1 MDLNKLVVLN
11 SEEEYYDWLLERQL
25 TGIIL
30 LAVANVLMLGFYVG
44 AHIAANP
51 LSSVVSA
58 VSGVS
63 GVLGGLSGGTSGILS
78 VIGNVLN
85 PISNVVNA
93 VVGNKNATLYAVI
106 PAGISVAI
114 AIVADVITF
123 IGHEDMEAWAE
134 SAYYL
139 QLVQAILT
147 NLTVGMGILA
157 VALLGFLNLIPA
169 LLVGAGVF
177 LGLCLGI
184 PGAILVIASE
194 GLWNYTRDGVEGE
207 FDGDEIIDEV
217 ALSISY

>member
-30 LAVANVLMLGFYVG
+30 LAVANVIMLGCYAG
-44 AHIAANP
+44 AHVIANP
-51 LSSVVSA
+51 FSS
-58 VSGVS
+58 
-63 GVLGGLSGGTSGILS
+63 
-78 VIGNVLN
+78 
-85 PISNVVNA
+85 VVNA
-93 VVGNKNATLYAVI
+93 VVSGANSAVSGILGSGVSNVVNSVVSSVFGTANATLYALI

-114 AIVADVITF
+114 AIAADVITF

-134 SAYYL
+134 TAYYL

-147 NLTVGMGILA
+147 NLTAAMGILA
-157 VALLGFLNLIPA
+157 VALLGFLNLVPA
-169 LLVGAGVF
+169 LLIGAGVF
-177 LGLCLGI
+177 LGLCLAI
-184 PGAILVIASE
+184 PGALYVIASE

-207 FDGDEIIDEV
+207 FDGEEIVDEI

>member
-30 LAVANVLMLGFYVG
+30 LGVANVLMLGCYVG
-44 AHIAANP
+44 AHIVANP
-51 LSSVVSA
+51 FSSVVNA
-58 VSGVS
+58 VAGVS
-63 GVLGGLSGGTSGILS
+63 GVLGS
-78 VIGNVLN
+78 
-85 PISNVVNA
+85 VVNA
-93 VVGNKNATLYAVI
+93 VVNAFVGNKNATLYAVI

-114 AIVADVITF
+114 AIAADVITF

-134 SAYYL
+134 WAYYL

-147 NLTVGMGILA
+147 NLTAAMGILA
-157 VALLGFLNLIPA
+157 VALLGFLNLVPA
-169 LLVGAGVF
+169 LLIGAGVF
-177 LGLCLGI
+177 LGFCLSI
-184 PGAILVIASE
+184 PGALFVIATE

-207 FDGDEIIDEV
+207 FDGEEIVDEI